1 MGGDRVNQETELQAK
16 ALQRI
21 PLFGELDDDDL
32 LRIANL
38 LVPKKYKKNNLIIF
52 EEDLGRNMFIIRKG
66 RVKISGISDEG
77 GEAIF
82 SIFGEGDF
90 FGELS
95 IIDGLPRSATVTSI
109 DDVELWVLN
118 RGDFLE
124 LLQKYPQIAIVLL
137 KELAR
142 RIRRSDL
149 QIKSLSLKDARGR
162 VGTTLMRLA
171 EDIGVIRGGKVVIAE
186 LPLQRDLASL
196 AGTSRE
202 TISRVITKFE
212 EEGHMVK
219 MENSLVF
226 NDFDAFKR
234 LFT

>member
-1 MGGDRVNQETELQAK
+1 MAAK
-16 ALQRI
+16 DIVKSMTDLLLGV
-21 PLFGELDDDDL
+21 PLFSELEDEDRRRITDL
-32 LRIANL
+32 MVSKRF
-38 LVPKKYKKNNLIIF
+38 KKNNLIIF
-52 EEDLGRNMFIIRKG
+52 EEDLGRNMFIIQSG
-66 RVKISGISDEG
+66 RVKISGISNEG

-82 SIFGEGDF
+82 SILGPGEF

-124 LLQKYPQIAIVLL
+124 MLQKYPQIAITLL
-137 KELAR
+137 KELAS
-142 RIRRSDL
+142 RIRRSDM

-162 VGTTLMRLA
+162 VGMTLVRLA
-171 EDIGVIRGGKVVIAE
+171 EDIGVMKGGKVVVTQ
-186 LPLQRDLASL
+186 LPLQRDLANI

-202 TISRVITKFE
+202 TISRCFKKFE
-212 EEGHMVK
+212 DEGMLIK

-226 NDFDAFKR
+226 NDYETFKKQ
-234 LFT
+234 FM

>member
-1 MGGDRVNQETELQAK
+1 MADDVRGQSTSELLKGVPLFSELEPEDR
-16 ALQRI
+16 QRI
-21 PLFGELDDDDL
+21 GDL
-32 LRIANL
+32 M
-38 LVPKKYKKNNLIIF
+38 VSKKFRKNNLIIF
-52 EEDLGRNMFIIRKG
+52 EEDLGRNMFIIQQG
-66 RVKISGISDEG
+66 RVKISGISSEG

-82 SIFGEGDF
+82 SILGPGEF

-124 LLQKYPQIAIVLL
+124 MLQKYPQIAIILL

-142 RIRRSDL
+142 RIRSSDL

-162 VGTTLMRLA
+162 VGATLVRLA
-171 EDIGVIRGGKVVIAE
+171 EDIGVVKGGKVVIGQ
-186 LPLQRDLASL
+186 LPLQRDLANI

-202 TISRVITKFE
+202 TISRVFKKFE
-212 EEGHMVK
+212 DEGHFVK
-219 MENSLVF
+219 VENSLVF
-226 NDFDAFKR
+226 HDYDSFKK
-234 LFT
+234 LFS